1 MLKEVIAVILSM
13 TGFGRAV
20 DFNNE
25 HKIIV
30 EVKAVNHRY
39 LDLSIKMPRRFN
51 AFESNIRRKIGNFI
65 SRGKVDLYIS
75 FEDYKQKA
83 SNLRYNYDVAKSYY
97 DFSNQMLKDFRIVN
111 NLKVSTLIRLPEVI
125 SMEENVEDDGI
136 VWQLLE
142 PILDKALFEFNKSRE
157 NEGKH
162 LKSDLLEKLD
172 FMQEQANYIEK
183 RAPELIEDY
192 KNKLE
197 TKVKELL
204 ASNNIDEN
212 RILTEVAIYAD
223 KVCIDEELVR
233 LDSHIKAVKAELEAG
248 GSVGRKLDFIAQ
260 EMNRESNTILSK
272 STNVDI
278 ADRAILLKTE
288 VEKIREQIQNLE

>member
-13 TGFGRAV
+13 TGFGRAM

-157 NEGKH
+157 NEGN
-162 LKSDLLEKLD
+162 